1 VRVINRAPPKHSR
14 RSSHKTVRLLTVGL
28 FAAALENSPLRTTV
42 LKLAP
47 KVGLEPTTHRLTADC
62 STIELLWMPKWT
74 RNLQTSD
81 SSVKRYCR
89 LILTS
94 NRSLD
99 REHKSEAANYQ
110 IVSCGEPAVPHH
122 AVTTVPTFSPKTT
135 RRRLC
140 GLKRSKT
147 MIGILLSMQSENAVE
162 SITFNCFWRASR

>member
-1 VRVINRAPPKHSR
+1 M
-14 RSSHKTVRLLTVGL
+14 
-28 FAAALENSPLRTTV
+28 
-42 LKLAP
+42 AP

-89 LILTS
+89 LYRPPAALA
-94 NRSLD
+94 D

-110 IVSCGEPAVPHH
+110 IVSSGEQAAPNH

-140 GLKRSKT
+140 GLNRSKT

-162 SITFNCFWRASR
+162 SITFNCFCKASRYVICVK